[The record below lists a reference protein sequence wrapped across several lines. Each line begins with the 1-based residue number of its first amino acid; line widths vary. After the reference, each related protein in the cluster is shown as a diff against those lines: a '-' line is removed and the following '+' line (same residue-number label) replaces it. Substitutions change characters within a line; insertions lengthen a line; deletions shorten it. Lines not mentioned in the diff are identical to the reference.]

1 MLIVNGQNVNTTQ
14 IIGSTRLIHSE
25 QRDSLEITVL
35 NKTYEKIKVL
45 FVDGVHMILREP
57 QAQYDPQTGEPLFD
71 DAGQPVT
78 KLIDYD
84 KAEYCVAGDI
94 IDKRDGTFVVYMG
107 TKTEAEKEREQ
118 KEQVMLEL
126 LAERGAIV

>member
-1 MLIVNGQNVNTTQ
+1 MLIINDKNIDTAQ
-14 IIGSTRLIHSE
+14 IIGSTKLIRGV

-35 NKTYEKIKVL
+35 NKTYEEIKAL
-45 FVDGVHMILREP
+45 FVDGVHMILRES
-57 QAQYDPQTGEPLFD
+57 QTQYDPQTGAPLLD

-78 KLIDYD
+78 KLVDYD

-94 IDKRDGTFVVYMG
+94 IDKRDGTLVVYMG

-118 KEQVMLEL
+118 KEQVMIEL

>member
-1 MLIVNGQNVNTTQ
+1 MLIVNGKNIDTAQ
-14 IIGSTRLIHSE
+14 IIASTRNINGA
-25 QRDSLEITVL
+25 QRDCLEVAVL
-35 NKTYEKIKVL
+35 NKTYEETKAL

-57 QAQYDPQTGEPLFD
+57 QAQYDPKTGKPLLD

-78 KLIDYD
+78 KLVDYD
-84 KAEYCVAGDI
+84 KAEYCVEGDI
-94 IDKRDGTFVVYMG
+94 IDKRNGTFVVYMG
-107 TKTEAEKEREQ
+107 TKTDAEKEREQ

>member
-1 MLIVNGQNVNTTQ
+1 MLIVNGKNIDTAQ
-14 IIGSTRLIHSE
+14 IVGGTRLIGGAHRE
-25 QRDSLEITVL
+25 CIEIAVL
-35 NKTYEKIKVL
+35 NKTYEEIKAL

-57 QAQYDPQTGEPLFD
+57 QAQYNPQTGAPLLD

-78 KLIDYD
+78 KLVDYD

-94 IDKRDGTFVVYMG
+94 IDKRDGTFAVYMG
-107 TKTEAEKEREQ
+107 TKTDAEKEREQ

>member
-1 MLIVNGQNVNTTQ
+1 MLIINDKNIDTTQ
-14 IIGSTRLIHSE
+14 IVASTRHIRGA
-25 QRDSLEITVL
+25 QRESLEITVL
-35 NKTYEKIKVL
+35 NSTYEEIKAL
-45 FVDGVHMILREP
+45 FVDGVHIFIREP
-57 QAQYDPQTGEPLFD
+57 QAQYDPQTGAPLLD

-78 KLIDYD
+78 KLVNYD

-107 TKTEAEKEREQ
+107 AKTEAEKEREQ
-118 KEQVMLEL
+118 KEQVMIEL

>member
-1 MLIVNGQNVNTTQ
+1 MLFVNGINVDTAQ
-14 IIGSTRLIHSE
+14 IVASTKLIRNV
-25 QRDSLEITVL
+25 QRDCIEVTVL
-35 NKTYEKIKVL
+35 NKTYEEIKAL

-57 QAQYDPQTGEPLFD
+57 QTQYDPQTGAPLLD

-78 KLIDYD
+78 KLVDYD

-118 KEQVMLEL
+118 KEQVMFEL
-126 LAERGAIV
+126 LTERGAIV